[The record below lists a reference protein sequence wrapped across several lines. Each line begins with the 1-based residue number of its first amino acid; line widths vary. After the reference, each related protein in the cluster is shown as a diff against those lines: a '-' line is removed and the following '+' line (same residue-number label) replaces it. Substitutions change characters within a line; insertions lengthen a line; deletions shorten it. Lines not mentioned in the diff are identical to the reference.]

1 MIRAHAD
8 LAVDF
13 KRCCMLTGD
22 FGGSDR
28 AGQKVPGIAALC
40 GAIVL
45 VGCTDMPPPL
55 AYDLP
60 EGAYAATAAFD
71 QRVKSRFPVGSDDGA
86 LRAELVR
93 ERFVIRTSGDSPA
106 TFTATYEHG
115 DSTCRVDWT
124 IQWRE
129 DAGMIADIGAKYW
142 PTCL

>member
-1 MIRAHAD
+1 MRPA
-8 LAVDF
+8 
-13 KRCCMLTGD
+13 
-22 FGGSDR
+22 
-28 AGQKVPGIAALC
+28 GIAALF
-40 GAIVL
+40 GAIAL

-71 QRVKSRFPVGSDDGA
+71 QRVKTRFPVGSDEA
-86 LRAELVR
+86 ILRAELMR
-93 ERFVIRTSGDSPA
+93 ERFVIRASGDSSA
-106 TFTATYEHG
+106 TIIATYEHA

-129 DAGMIADIGAKYW
+129 DAGKIVDIGAKYW